1 MMMFLKACAVA
12 IVVSWG
18 LFGATGQAR
27 AQADPLLGQ
36 LMAVGFNFC
45 PRGWADANGQLL
57 PISSNSALFSLYGTI
72 YGGDGR
78 TTFALPDLRGRSA
91 IHEGNGPG
99 LPPVV
104 QGERGGQTSFTL
116 NLSTMPNHTHAAVAT
131 LHASEDAANQAA
143 PEGNTLASA
152 QTYVAGAPQV
162 ALNAASVT
170 TTVQPVGGQLPVE
183 KRSPYLTVRW
193 CVALQGVFPSRN

>member
-1 MMMFLKACAVA
+1 MMMILKACAMA

-27 AQADPLLGQ
+27 AQAEPFMGQ

-45 PRGWADANGQLL
+45 PRGWTDANGQLL

-104 QGERGGQTSFTL
+104 QGERGGATSFTL
-116 NLSTMPNHTHAAVAT
+116 TQSTMPIHSHNAVST
-131 LHASEDAANQAA
+131 LRASEDAANQAA

-152 QTYVAGAPQV
+152 QTYVASAPQV
-162 ALNAASVT
+162 ALNTASVT
-170 TTVQPVGGQLPVE
+170 TDVQPSGSNLPVE
-183 KRSPYLTVRW
+183 KRSPYLALRW

>member
-1 MMMFLKACAVA
+1 MMMILKACAMA

-72 YGGDGR
+72 YGGNGT

-91 IHEGNGPG
+91 IHHGDGPG
-99 LPPVV
+99 LPPVA
-104 QGERGGQTSFTL
+104 QGQLGGATSFTL
-116 NLSTMPNHTHAAVAT
+116 NQSTMPIHSHNAVST

-152 QTYVAGAPQV
+152 QTYVASAPQV
-162 ALNAASVT
+162 SLNTASVT
-170 TTVQPVGGQLPVE
+170 TAVQPSGSNVPVE
-183 KRSPYLTVRW
+183 KRSPYLAVRW